1 MRSPVMIRPLAATAA
16 LLVLGACSGDAP
28 RPAAGSDG
36 ASDDAA
42 SDASPAAVAPSPLI
56 LAAEEGERRTW
67 RFDDGFPFVIKVDRR
82 NGGSQDLVMGYE
94 EIPPGVTIPA
104 HRHRT
109 ADEIIFVHRGSGVA
123 RVGSREGAFTA
134 GATLYIPRDTVVTVE
149 NTGDEPLAIAFVFS
163 APGFEEYL
171 RDMSVP
177 EGEPV
182 PPLTAEELA
191 EIQAR
196 HRGHTVFE

>member
-1 MRSPVMIRPLAATAA
+1 MRARPTIHPLAAAAA

-28 RPAAGSDG
+28 PPADASEDP
-36 ASDDAA
+36 SDDA
-42 SDASPAAVAPSPLI
+42 SSTAVAPTPLV
-56 LAAEEGERRTW
+56 LAAEDGERRTW

-82 NGGSQDLVMGYE
+82 NGGSEDLVMGYE

-104 HRHRT
+104 HRHRQ

-134 GATLYIPRDTVVTVE
+134 GTTLYIPRDTLVTVE
-149 NTGDEPLAIAFVFS
+149 NTGDGPLAIAFVFS

-177 EGEPV
+177 EGEAV
-182 PPLTAEELA
+182 TPLTGEEIA
-191 EIQAR
+191 EIQER